1 MKIDSTLLDTLTA
14 QAKANPHLRQAYDL
28 RTTSEDN
35 SQRILNAMEPGTI
48 LPIRRHRGSTETV
61 VVLRGKIRQ
70 NFYDEAGQLVES
82 IIVAPCADVM
92 GFSVEV
98 GRWHNTECL
107 ESGTVILECKDG
119 KPFDMLR
126 NNEALGEEDIMS
138 LDSRRKL
145 ERIHRGTLDIR
156 SGASSFPQQAHQPA
170 LESEIH
176 PQENQ

>member
-35 SQRILNAMEPGTI
+35 SQRILNAMETGTI
-48 LPIRRHRGSTETV
+48 LPIHRHRGSTETV

-70 NFYDEAGQLVES
+70 NFYDENGQLTES
-82 IIVAPCADVM
+82 FEVSAGSSSTSSPQVV
-92 GFSVEV
+92 GFSVEL

-119 KPFDMLR
+119 R
-126 NNEALGEEDIMS
+126 YEALGEEDM
-138 LDSRRKL
+138 LGK
-145 ERIHRGTLDIR
+145 
-156 SGASSFPQQAHQPA
+156 A
-170 LESEIH
+170 
-176 PQENQ
+176 